1 MFTQEP
7 ELCTTWV
14 SLTKYT
20 QCRRRH
26 TQYLSGTTT
35 YLNDGNL
42 NFCVHRYIK
51 LQLHQVPHETIRELS
66 KQGKLFKDILQ
77 RVILPARFE
86 DARPSGCRIICMWID
101 GLKNTVTYVMFD
113 RHREPQLKLEY
124 SPVYLGMTA
133 GVCCTPLSSSPI
145 TAPFPIPYPFEQE
158 DK

>member
-1 MFTQEP
+1 MVP
-7 ELCTTWV
+7 
-14 SLTKYT
+14 
-20 QCRRRH
+20 
-26 TQYLSGTTT
+26 TT

-42 NFCVHRYIK
+42 NFCVHTYIK

-77 RVILPARFE
+77 RVILPAQFE
-86 DARPSGCRIICMWID
+86 DARPSGCKIICMWID

-133 GVCCTPLSSSPI
+133 AVCCTPLSSSPI
-145 TAPFPIPYPFEQE
+145 TAPFPSPIHLNKRTNNPEENLSKQSVKE
-158 DK
+158 CNLSLLLMIDSHH